1 MVHAHWGTLKH
12 QPTMRQTDPME
23 GWLVGLGAALGCMVA
38 IWLALILARK
48 LPPGLLRDLATFIPD
63 CVTAVRRLH
72 RDPRVPRRAKV
83 AMLIAGLWVASP
95 STFDRCVPPIP

>member
-1 MVHAHWGTLKH
+1 
-12 QPTMRQTDPME
+12 ME

-95 STFDRCVPPIP
+95 IDVRPLRAADPMTMSDRWSGGRRST